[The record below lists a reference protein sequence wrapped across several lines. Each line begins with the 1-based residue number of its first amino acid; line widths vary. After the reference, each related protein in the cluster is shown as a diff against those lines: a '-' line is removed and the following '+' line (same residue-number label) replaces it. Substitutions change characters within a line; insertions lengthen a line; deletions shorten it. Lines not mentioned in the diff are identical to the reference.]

1 MKKVKII
8 IGSNYGDESKGL
20 VTHQFCKDAIQT
32 HDNTIVIFHN
42 GSAQRGHTV
51 DYNPDL
57 RHVYHHFGCGTAEGI
72 PTYFADTF
80 WVHPMEYYREYG
92 ELLRQNI
99 HPPITQCSPKAKVI
113 TPFDMIVDHAT
124 EAYIGWQN
132 GEREHGSCGYGTW
145 CATDR
150 DFFGH
155 KIYTIED
162 YLKAENDLEI
172 EKILRLTFYDC
183 LTLMQHIRKVDLD
196 KIPEYAIYFEDETRI
211 KNTINNFIND
221 LKFFIVH
228 NEFFS
233 FNSIYYI
240 FDNLIFEGAQGLGL
254 DKDCGKEWH
263 TTSSTGLTN
272 PYNMLKDKNDFKA
285 EVCYISRAY
294 NTRHGIGDL
303 EEETTKSSINKDIE
317 DKTNVPNDFQGS
329 LRYGYIDNTE
339 REKRILK
346 DYSIVEKD
354 NRFFRTNALTHCNEF
369 PEVNYKL
376 YNYASFNPYSI
387 IKE

>member
-1 MKKVKII
+1 MKKVKIVV
-8 IGSNYGDESKGL
+8 GANYGDESKGL

-51 DYNPDL
+51 DYNPDF

-72 PTYFADTF
+72 PTYFTDTF
-80 WVHPMEYYREYG
+80 WVHPMEYRREYG

-99 HPPITQCSPKAKVI
+99 LPPITHCSPKARVI

-150 DFFGH
+150 ESFGH

-162 YLKAENDLEI
+162 YLQAENELEL

-183 LTLMQHIRKVDLD
+183 LILMRHIRNVDLD

-211 KNTINNFIND
+211 KNTISHFIND
-221 LKFFIVH
+221 LKFFMIH
-228 NEFFS
+228 SDFFS
-233 FNSIYYI
+233 FDSIYYI

-285 EVCYISRAY
+285 EVCYVSRSY
-294 NTRHGIGDL
+294 VTRHGIGNL
-303 EEETTKSSINKDIE
+303 EEETSKKEINNDMH
-317 DKTNVPNDFQGS
+317 DYTNIPNEFQGS
-329 LRYGYIDNTE
+329 LRYAFLENKARDTRIDNDWALVKND
-339 REKRILK
+339 KRFYKTLA
-346 DYSIVEKD
+346 V
-354 NRFFRTNALTHCNEF
+354 THCNEF
-369 PEVNYKL
+369 PDLNKDSTYISNNPFIVNK
-376 YNYASFNPYSI
+376 
-387 IKE
+387 K

>member
-1 MKKVKII
+1 MKKVKIVV
-8 IGSNYGDESKGL
+8 GANYGDESKGL
-20 VTHQFCKDAIQT
+20 ITHQFCKDAIQT

-80 WVHPMEYYREYG
+80 WIHPMEYRRECC

-99 HPPITQCSPKAKVI
+99 RQPYTQCSPKAKVI

-150 DFFGH
+150 ESFGH

-172 EKILRLTFYDC
+172 EKMLRLTFYDC
-183 LTLMQHIRKVDLD
+183 LTLMRHIRNVDLD
-196 KIPEYAIYFEDETRI
+196 KIPEYAIYFEDEICI
-211 KNTINNFIND
+211 KNTISHFIDD
-221 LKFFIVH
+221 LKFFIAR

-233 FNSIYYI
+233 FDSIYYI

-272 PYNMLKDKNDFKA
+272 PYNMLKDKDNFKA
-285 EVCYISRAY
+285 EVCYVSRAY

-303 EEETTKSSINKDIE
+303 EEETTKSSINKDME
-317 DKTNVPNDFQGS
+317 DKTNIHNDFQGS
-329 LRYGYIDNTE
+329 LRYGYIDDAE

-346 DYSIVEKD
+346 DYSMVEKD

-369 PEVNYKL
+369 PEVNSKL
-376 YNYASFNPYSI
+376 YEYASFNPYSVL
-387 IKE
+387 KG

>member
-1 MKKVKII
+1 MKKVKIVV
-8 IGSNYGDESKGL
+8 GANYGDESKGL

-57 RHVYHHFGCGTAEGI
+57 RHVYHHFGCGTAEGL

-150 DFFGH
+150 EFFGH

-162 YLKAENDLEI
+162 YLKAENNTKLGVM
-172 EKILRLTFYDC
+172 LRLTFYDC
-183 LTLMQHIRKVDLD
+183 LTLLQNIRNVDLD
-196 KIPEYAIYFEDETRI
+196 KIPEYAVYFEDETRI
-211 KNTINNFIND
+211 DNTINHFIDD
-221 LKFFIVH
+221 LKFFMAH

-233 FNSIYYI
+233 FDSVYYI

-272 PYNMLKDKNDFKA
+272 PYNMLKDKENFNA
-285 EVCYISRAY
+285 EVCYVSRAY

-303 EEETTKSSINKDIE
+303 EEETNKSSINKDME
-317 DKTNVPNDFQGS
+317 DKTNVHNEFQGS
-329 LRYGYIDNTE
+329 LRYGYIDDAE

-369 PEVNYKL
+369 PEVNSKL
-376 YNYASFNPYSI
+376 YNYASFNPYSVL
-387 IKE
+387 KG